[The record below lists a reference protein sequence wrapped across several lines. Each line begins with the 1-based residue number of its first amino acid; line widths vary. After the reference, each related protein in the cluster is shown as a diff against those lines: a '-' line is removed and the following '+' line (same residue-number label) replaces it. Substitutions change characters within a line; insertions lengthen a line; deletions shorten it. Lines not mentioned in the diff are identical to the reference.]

1 MPQESLYTFTK
12 VFCTACDKEITKQIN
27 DSPSIVIKCP
37 SCSRV
42 LAKTDRFSGIVYVL
56 SNPAFDHLLKIGFTT
71 RSIDERIAQL
81 NGTNI
86 PEKFECV
93 AAFHSHD
100 PQADEKRI
108 HVRLAQFRAKKNR
121 EFFEIS
127 RSIAIQTCQ
136 NLIGRKPFLCTY
148 KFSEDELQP
157 ESQTPTAKS
166 LIKKDEFRIE
176 NTPRQILFPA
186 DPKRREIEKRQHFA
200 LVIVVVVL
208 AMLIKIFT

>member
-12 VFCTACDKEITKQIN
+12 ALCTACDKEVTEKVG
-27 DSPSIVIKCP
+27 DSPSTVIKCP

-86 PEKFECV
+86 PESFECL

-100 PQADEKRI
+100 PQSDEKRI
-108 HVRLAQFRAKKNR
+108 HLRLAQFRAKKNR
-121 EFFEIS
+121 EFFKVS
-127 RSIAIQTCQ
+127 PSIAIQTCQ
-136 NLIGRKPFLCTY
+136 TLIGRKPFLCTY
-148 KFSEDELQP
+148 DYPKNELEP
-157 ESQTPTAKS
+157 GSQSLMAQS
-166 LIKKDEFRIE
+166 LIKEELRHDTNPKQ
-176 NTPRQILFPA
+176 PLFPV
-186 DPKRREIEKRQHFA
+186 DPKKREIERRQHIV

-208 AMLIKIFT
+208 AVLIKIFT

>member
-1 MPQESLYTFTK
+1 M
-12 VFCTACDKEITKQIN
+12 
-27 DSPSIVIKCP
+27 IKCP

-86 PEKFECV
+86 PESFECV

-108 HVRLAQFRAKKNR
+108 HVRLSQFRAKKNR
-121 EFFEIS
+121 EFFKVS
-127 RSIAIQTCQ
+127 PSMAIQACQ
-136 NLIGRKPFLCTY
+136 TLIGRKPFLCTY
-148 KFSEDELQP
+148 KFSEDKLQA
-157 ESQTPTAKS
+157 ESQPSIANS
-166 LIKKDEFRIE
+166 LIKEDEFRLDHK
-176 NTPRQILFPA
+176 PRQPLFPA

-208 AMLIKIFT
+208 AVLIKIFT